1 MNSHI
6 NALQFAQF
14 RNEVYQNIN
23 KRADSV
29 MGLLDALCSTPN
41 ARSVVELSLSPHFK
55 HQYSS
60 VYKAIAGVDWAKI
73 DLATLAGPYLARPQ
87 KRHYWL
93 FGVDGTP
100 QKRQFAST
108 LSDRGYIY
116 YPNPVGRNKPITIGH
131 AYSTVALLPELGAKM
146 APSWVVPLSTKR
158 VSTAEDKELV
168 GAAQTNTLL
177 DNPELPW
184 YKDLVVKTGDSRY
197 SKPAYLHAVH
207 KDHANLVTVAKVRG
221 DRTLY
226 HYVAPPAEKP
236 AHRPKFKGAVFKL
249 PDPATHTP
257 PDAIQVWELAEN
269 EQKKAHTV
277 QVEVWENM
285 TMPGKNKPA
294 RVPMESYPFRL
305 VRVTCFDKEGQAV
318 YKKPWWLIVVG
329 ARRTELS
336 LADIYESY
344 AARSRLEHFFRFGK
358 QKVLLTAFQ
367 TPETKREEN
376 WWHLVH
382 LAYLMLWMAQ
392 PLTEHLPRPWERHLS
407 AHQQKIIGPALVQRD
422 FTRLIAQ
429 FGSPAKAPKPRGKSP
444 GRQKGFQ
451 VLRRERKPVVY
462 KGQKQPK
469 TR

>member
-6 NALQFAQF
+6 NASHFAQF
-14 RNEVYQNIN
+14 RTQVYQNIN
-23 KRADSV
+23 KRADSAI
-29 MGLLDALCSTPN
+29 GLLDALCSTPN

-55 HQYSS
+55 HQYSAL
-60 VYKAIAGVDWAKI
+60 YKAIAEVDWTKL
-73 DLATLAGPYLARPQ
+73 DLATLVGPYLARPS
-87 KRHYWL
+87 KRRYWL
-93 FGVDGTP
+93 IGMDGTP

-116 YPNPVGRNKPITIGH
+116 YPNPVGRNKPITLGH
-131 AYSTVALLPELGAKM
+131 EYSTVALLPELGPKM
-146 APSWVVPLSTKR
+146 APSWVTPLATQR
-158 VSTAEDKELV
+158 IRTTDDKELV
-168 GAAQTNTLL
+168 GATQVNTLL
-177 DNPELPW
+177 ANPQMPW
-184 YKDLVVKTGDSRY
+184 DGDLVVAVGDSRY

-207 KDHANLVTVAKVRG
+207 QDQANLVTVVKVRG
-221 DRTLY
+221 DRTFY
-226 HYVAPPAEKP
+226 HYLAPPAEKP
-236 AHRPKFKGAVFKL
+236 SHRPPFKGAVFKL
-249 PDPATHTP
+249 PDPDTHTP
-257 PDAIQVWELAEN
+257 PDGSLVLERTEN
-269 EQKKAHTV
+269 QQRKKKEHTV

-294 RVPMESYPFRL
+294 RVPMENYPFRL

-344 AARSRLEHFFRFGK
+344 AVRSRLEHFFRFGK
-358 QKVLLTAFQ
+358 QKMLLTAFQ

-392 PLTEHLPRPWERHLS
+392 PLTEHLPRPWERHLP

-429 FGSPAKAPKPRGKSP
+429 FGSPAKKRKPRGKSP

-451 VLRRERKPVVY
+451 RPRRERKPVVY
-462 KGQKQPK
+462 KGQK
-469 TR
+469 